1 MKPSDS
7 VDIIRQYFPE
17 LNSSQLEKIESL
29 KGLYLDWNA
38 KINVISRKDTN
49 NFYTHHVLHSLAIA
63 KVIGFNNEAKI
74 LDVGTG
80 GGFPGIPLAIYFQN
94 TSFTLIDSI
103 GKKIKVVKEIS
114 NALDLNNV
122 KAYHKRAEEQK
133 DKYDFIISRAV
144 THLSKFCPWI
154 SKNIKNQNNHSIK
167 NGIIYLKGGDIKEEL
182 KSVSKQFNAKI
193 HPIKKFYEEDFFDT
207 KLVLHLASK

>member
-1 MKPSDS
+1 LKPSDS

-29 KGLYLDWNA
+29 KDLYLDWNA

-63 KVIGFNNEAKI
+63 KVIGFNTESKI

-94 TSFTLIDSI
+94 SSFTLIDSI

-122 KAYHKRAEEQK
+122 KAYHQRAEEQK

-154 SKNIKNQNNHSIK
+154 SKNIKYQNNHPIK

-182 KSVSKQFNAKI
+182 QSVSKQFNAKV
-193 HPIKKFYEEDFFDT
+193 HPIKKFYKEDFFDT